1 MDQTKVPDQS
11 ANAHSRAPGDDIY
24 LYIISLIAAVGGFL
38 FGYDLS
44 IITGAV
50 LVLKGQFA
58 LTLGQEAWALGSASV
73 GCILGPFL
81 GPVLSDS
88 ALGRKWTLMIAAGVF
103 LAGTLG
109 TALAKG
115 MFDFN
120 LYRILGGVG
129 VGLASVV
136 SPMYI
141 AETSPARIR
150 GRLVTLNQLAIV
162 VGSTASIIVAYF
174 LLESGIPWAWRWMFA
189 SACVP
194 GLVLI
199 IGLFFV
205 PHSPRWLVEKNRLP
219 EARSVLTKTD
229 GAGNAD
235 SEMRAILASIQ
246 EEEGNIW
253 ELFGPGVRVALLITV
268 GLAFFQQWTGVST
281 MTFYAPIIYQKAG
294 FTHASVYWTDINRFL
309 IHRFTPANQ
318 SVRTWVF
325 DEPVTALTL
334 TDRDQV
340 LAVVLGS
347 RVILWEP
354 ASDVRHKH
362 VFLLEGWPKVRL
374 NEGRADPRGSL
385 WAGSMRNNVNPD
397 GSPGQVGGKDG
408 VLYRIDP
415 DTRTTIHRREVGISN
430 TLAWSPDHRRLYFG
444 DTLANTIWAYDYD
457 VGSGTIENERPF
469 FRVFRAA
476 YPMARQSM
484 RKVTSGTADFLA
496 GALSA
501 SHRTERLIGLLS
513 CR

>member
-1 MDQTKVPDQS
+1 MPKSMDQAKVRDQS
-11 ANAHSRAPGDDIY
+11 ASGYQRASGHDVY

-88 ALGRKWTLMIAAGVF
+88 ALGRKWTLMVAAGVF

-174 LLESGIPWAWRWMFA
+174 LLKSGIPGAWRWMFA
-189 SACVP
+189 SACAP

-205 PHSPRWLVEKNRLP
+205 PHSPRWLVEKNRLL
-219 EARSVLTKTD
+219 EARSVLAQTD
-229 GAGNAD
+229 GVANAD
-235 SEMRAILASIQ
+235 SEMEAILVSIQ
-246 EEEGNIW
+246 EEKGDLW
-253 ELFGPGVRVALLITV
+253 ELLGPGVRVALLIAV

-294 FTHASVYWTDINRFL
+294 FTQVSGAIGQTVVMNLFNIIVTVVSLL
-309 IHRFTPANQ
+309 I
-318 SVRTWVF
+318 V
-325 DEPVTALTL
+325 
-334 TDRDQV
+334 DRVGRRPLLLWGVAGMGVAQV
-340 LAVVLGS
+340 LMGTFFYLGLHGFFIVGAMYFCMATYIVSLAPLTWLIMSEVFPTRVRAKGMAAGSAVVWVSTATSIFFLGNVMS
-347 RVILWEP
+347 
-354 ASDVRHKH
+354 A
-362 VFLLEGWPKVRL
+362 LE
-374 NEGRADPRGSL
+374 RA
-385 WAGSMRNNVNPD
+385 
-397 GSPGQVGGKDG
+397 
-408 VLYRIDP
+408 
-415 DTRTTIHRREVGISN
+415 
-430 TLAWSPDHRRLYFG
+430 F
-444 DTLANTIWAYDYD
+444 
-457 VGSGTIENERPF
+457 
-469 FRVFRAA
+469 
-476 YPMARQSM
+476 
-484 RKVTSGTADFLA
+484 GTAAGVFWVYAVLCLVCWIFAFKLVPETKGQTLEDVTRDFL
-496 GALSA
+496 
-501 SHRTERLIGLLS
+501 HRAKA
-513 CR
+513 

>member
-1 MDQTKVPDQS
+1 MDQDQTKAHDQS
-11 ANAHSRAPGDDIY
+11 GNPHFRAPGADIY
-24 LYIISLIAAVGGFL
+24 LYVISLIAAVGGFL

-81 GPVLSDS
+81 GPALSDS
-88 ALGRKWTLMIAAGVF
+88 ALGRKWTLMIAAGLF
-103 LAGTLG
+103 LAGTVG
-109 TALAKG
+109 TALANA

-174 LLESGIPWAWRWMFA
+174 LLKTGMPEAWRWMFA

-199 IGLFFV
+199 VGLFFV

-229 GAGNAD
+229 GAENAD
-235 SEMRAILASIQ
+235 LEIKDILASIH
-246 EEEGNIW
+246 EEKGNIW
-253 ELFGPGVRVALLITV
+253 ELFSPGVRVALLIAV

-281 MTFYAPIIYQKAG
+281 LTFYAPIIYQKAG
-294 FTHASVYWTDINRFL
+294 FTQVSGAIGQTVIMNIFNIIVTVISMLIVDRVGRRPLLLWGVAGMGLAQLLMGTFFYLGLHGFFIVGAMYFCMATYIVSLAPLTWLIMSEVFPTRVRAKGMATGSVVVWVSTATSIFFL
-309 IHRFTPANQ
+309 GNVM
-318 SVRTWVF
+318 SVLEKTFGTAAGVF
-325 DEPVTALTL
+325 
-334 TDRDQV
+334 
-340 LAVVLGS
+340 
-347 RVILWEP
+347 
-354 ASDVRHKH
+354 
-362 VFLLEGWPKVRL
+362 
-374 NEGRADPRGSL
+374 
-385 WAGSMRNNVNPD
+385 
-397 GSPGQVGGKDG
+397 
-408 VLYRIDP
+408 
-415 DTRTTIHRREVGISN
+415 
-430 TLAWSPDHRRLYFG
+430 
-444 DTLANTIWAYDYD
+444 WAYAVICLVCWIFSYKLVPETKGQTLED
-457 VGSGTIENERPF
+457 VTR
-469 FRVFRAA
+469 
-476 YPMARQSM
+476 
-484 RKVTSGTADFLA
+484 DFLQRA
-496 GALSA
+496 Q
-501 SHRTERLIGLLS
+501 T
-513 CR
+513 

>member
-11 ANAHSRAPGDDIY
+11 ANAHSRGPGGN
-24 LYIISLIAAVGGFL
+24 LYVYVICLIAAVGGFL

-81 GPVLSDS
+81 GPALSDS

-174 LLESGIPWAWRWMFA
+174 LLKSGIPEAWRWMFA
-189 SACVP
+189 SACAP

-205 PHSPRWLVEKNRLP
+205 PHSPRWLVEKNRLL

-235 SEMRAILASIQ
+235 SEIRTILGSIQ
-246 EEEGNIW
+246 EEKGDIW

-294 FTHASVYWTDINRFL
+294 FTQVSGAIGQTVIMNLFNIIVTVVSLLVVDRLGRRPLLLWGVAGMGVAQLLMGTCFYLGLHGFFIVGAMYLCMATYIVSLAPLTWL
-309 IHRFTPANQ
+309 IMSEVFPTR
-318 SVRTWVF
+318 VR
-325 DEPVTALTL
+325 AKGM
-334 TDRDQV
+334 
-340 LAVVLGS
+340 A
-347 RVILWEP
+347 
-354 ASDVRHKH
+354 
-362 VFLLEGWPKVRL
+362 
-374 NEGRADPRGSL
+374 
-385 WAGSMRNNVNPD
+385 AGSVVVWVSTATSIFFLGNLM
-397 GSPGQVGGKDG
+397 S
-408 VLYRIDP
+408 VLE
-415 DTRTTIHRREVGISN
+415 RT
-430 TLAWSPDHRRLYFG
+430 F
-444 DTLANTIWAYDYD
+444 
-457 VGSGTIENERPF
+457 
-469 FRVFRAA
+469 
-476 YPMARQSM
+476 
-484 RKVTSGTADFLA
+484 GTAAGVFWVYAVLCLVCWIFAFKLVPETKGQTLEDVTRKFL
-496 GALSA
+496 
-501 SHRTERLIGLLS
+501 HRAKA
-513 CR
+513 